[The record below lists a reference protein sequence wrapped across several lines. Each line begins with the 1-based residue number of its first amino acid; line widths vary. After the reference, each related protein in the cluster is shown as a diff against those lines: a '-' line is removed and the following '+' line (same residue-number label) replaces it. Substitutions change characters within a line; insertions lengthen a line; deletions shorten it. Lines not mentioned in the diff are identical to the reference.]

1 MNRRWEEGAW
11 QKAGRGKREQWNE
24 EEGVWVE
31 RVREY
36 HMRRWRWRCGVRGLP
51 LNKWSKF
58 ARLYNLRPGRDYAQN
73 ASRSVD
79 LWFERVDAIFLFFSS
94 RADGAIQ
101 ATLFHIRFYLRAR
114 WWKIFFTRRGGG
126 ELLTRSYVLCEVLL
140 GRLDGCL
147 Y

>member
-79 LWFERVDAIFLFFSS
+79 LWFERVDDDAIFLFFR
-94 RADGAIQ
+94 RAPTVLLR
-101 ATLFHIRFYLRAR
+101 ATLFHIRFYLKARGEGGSCWRVRIVRSIIRALVWMVVR
-114 WWKIFFTRRGGG
+114 IIN
-126 ELLTRSYVLCEVLL
+126 
-140 GRLDGCL
+140 
-147 Y
+147 